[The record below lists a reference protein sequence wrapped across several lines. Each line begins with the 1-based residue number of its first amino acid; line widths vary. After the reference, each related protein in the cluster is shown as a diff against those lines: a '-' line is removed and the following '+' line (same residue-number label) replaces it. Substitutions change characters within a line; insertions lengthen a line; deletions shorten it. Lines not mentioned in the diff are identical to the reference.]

1 MKLSIV
7 ATLYQSAPYI
17 NEFYE
22 RASTVAKQLV
32 EEDYEIVFVN
42 DGSPDN
48 SLELAVELT
57 EHDSHVIVIDLSRN
71 FGHHKAMMT
80 GVAHAKGDKVFLI
93 DSDLEE
99 EPEWLLAF
107 SERMESVGCDVV
119 YGIQE
124 VRKGNWFQRWSGQW
138 FYLFFK
144 ALTGFSLPANIVTS
158 RLMERGYVDALVSHR
173 EREVFMAGLWYITGF
188 HQVSLPIKKHNTS
201 ATTYTFRKKMSLLVN
216 SVTSFSN
223 KPLVSIFYIGVV
235 ISFMSF
241 VYITFIGVNWMFL
254 EKPVSGWASLIAS
267 VWLLG
272 GMITSFI
279 GVIGIYLSKIF
290 TETKQRP
297 YTIVRQVHAKQKK

>member
-1 MKLSIV
+1 
-7 ATLYQSAPYI
+7 
-17 NEFYE
+17 
-22 RASTVAKQLV
+22 
-32 EEDYEIVFVN
+32 
-42 DGSPDN
+42 
-48 SLELAVELT
+48 
-57 EHDSHVIVIDLSRN
+57 
-71 FGHHKAMMT
+71 
-80 GVAHAKGDKVFLI
+80 
-93 DSDLEE
+93 
-99 EPEWLLAF
+99 
-107 SERMESVGCDVV
+107 
-119 YGIQE
+119 
-124 VRKGNWFQRWSGQW
+124 
-138 FYLFFK
+138 
-144 ALTGFSLPANIVTS
+144 
-158 RLMERGYVDALVSHR
+158 MERDYVDALVSHK

-188 HQVSLPIKKHNTS
+188 YQVSLPIKKHNTS

-241 VYITFIGVNWMFL
+241 VYITFIAVNWMFL